1 MPTVPGGRP
10 RARRVGSTSAFG
22 RTVLLTY
29 GSSFIYIRFSQ
40 NSRTAGCSDGALP
53 GLRATFSDGVLTCVI
68 TCDVMCMKVI
78 NAYTNENMASWT
90 CTPDVWMQW
99 GRIVWDPSSTLVA
112 IASSTGTVI
121 VHTRAGELLCTIT
134 TTTAAT
140 TAAQARATYKGNRQ
154 GQAQA
159 QGIDGGGN
167 YADPAAAVAG
177 LAFCNVSKK
186 KVVLAVLGYDGIL
199 RVCSIPDEISDDYA
213 ADQLDFEVSELL
225 NCYYRERERERK
237 RGITASLSLTHTRAR
252 ARTHGRERGY
262 FRSPKDMIFVWKMYG
277 TMTSGIQRL
286 RLTSEHIFLRL
297 VQWRLLQASRCF

>member
-1 MPTVPGGRP
+1 MEGA
-10 RARRVGSTSAFG
+10 ARVALLYDSVDVAAWDNRGSKVV
-22 RTVLLTY
+22 RK
-29 GSSFIYIRFSQ
+29 
-40 NSRTAGCSDGALP
+40 TAGVPVVKPSGLFGWATSWRKPTFGISEPLAAIRDAHSSGRKAACSPCGQY
-53 GLRATFSDGVLTCVI
+53 VCVW
-68 TCDVMCMKVI
+68 THGSVDVI

-213 ADQLDFEVSELL
+213 ADQLDFE
-225 NCYYRERERERK
+225 
-237 RGITASLSLTHTRAR
+237 
-252 ARTHGRERGY
+252 
-262 FRSPKDMIFVWKMYG
+262 
-277 TMTSGIQRL
+277 
-286 RLTSEHIFLRL
+286 
-297 VQWRLLQASRCF
+297 